1 MKINNADNFTHI
13 IAKLLKGL
21 NYEDVTEVNPAKE
34 GVDIVASK
42 DGVKY
47 CFKCQYDIDAV
58 GEKKV
63 DALIKAFKAGR
74 YDKAVLVTNSSFISA
89 AKRKGESEGI
99 LLWDRNTVDRLSI
112 SISESLE
119 DKVAPQ
125 GKRPAALVWGIVALA
140 ILLLVASGVYY
151 FVFR

>member
-1 MKINNADNFTHI
+1 MKINNANNFTHI
-13 IAKLLKGL
+13 IAKLLRGL
-21 NYEDVTEVNPAKE
+21 GYEDVTEVNPAKE

-42 DGVKY
+42 EGVKY

-63 DALIKAFKAGR
+63 EALIKAFRNGK
-74 YDKAVLVTNSSFISA
+74 YDKAVFVTNSSFISA
-89 AKRKGESEGI
+89 AKRRGESEGV

-112 SISESLE
+112 SIAESLE

-125 GKRPAALVWGIVALA
+125 RQKPSLLVWVFVALA
-140 ILLLVASGVYY
+140 VLLLIAAGVYY

>member
-21 NYEDVTEVNPAKE
+21 GYEDVTEVNPAKE
-34 GVDIVASK
+34 GVDITASK

-63 DALIKAFKAGR
+63 DALVKAFKSGK
-74 YDKAVLVTNSSFISA
+74 YDKAVFATNSSFISA

-99 LLWDRNTVDRLSI
+99 ILWDRNTIDRLSI
-112 SISESLE
+112 GIAESLE

-125 GKRPAALVWGIVALA
+125 RKKPSFLIWGFVILA
-140 ILLLVASGVYY
+140 VLLVIAAAVYY